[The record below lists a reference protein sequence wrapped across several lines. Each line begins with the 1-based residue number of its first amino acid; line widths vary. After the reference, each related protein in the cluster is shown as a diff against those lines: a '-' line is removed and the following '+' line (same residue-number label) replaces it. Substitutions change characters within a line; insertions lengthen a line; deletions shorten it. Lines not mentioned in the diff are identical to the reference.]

1 MHALRKLF
9 SPPAAR
15 HLLLLLLVGLLA
27 VHGYAGAVRQV
38 LGSIHRHDS
47 GHALTAQAA
56 DPAALAANAARHA
69 HPGDGLVMRHVGW
82 QDHHARSDPTAW
94 SSPAHRHGSTE
105 RHHHD
110 IGDASVVA
118 LDAGST
124 SNPGWAD
131 GTVAAAVGGA
141 ELPTGLSHAPS
152 LPATAASACPW
163 PKVHARTWQNALT
176 RLPER
181 PPRA

>member
-1 MHALRKLF
+1 MQALRSLF
-9 SPPAAR
+9 SPTAAR
-15 HLLLLLLVGLLA
+15 QLMVLLLVGLLA

-38 LGSIHRHDS
+38 LGSTHRHDRGNAVDLVAVS
-47 GHALTAQAA
+47 HGQAQAHE
-56 DPAALAANAARHA
+56 PAHGRA
-69 HPGDGLVMRHVGW
+69 
-82 QDHHARSDPTAW
+82 QDHG
-94 SSPAHRHGSTE
+94 HRHGHGSVE

-118 LDAGST
+118 LDAGNAT
-124 SNPGWAD
+124 SQAWAD

-141 ELPTGLSHAPS
+141 ELPAGPAHAPS
-152 LPATAASACPW
+152 LPAAAASACPW
-163 PKVHARTWQNALT
+163 PRAHARTWQNAMA